1 MGDIHMETG
10 NSRKSLISL
19 TASMVIFGTIG
30 IFRRNIQLSSS
41 MIALLRAVIGV
52 TFLLVVLRVSGKR
65 LDRAAIRKNMRMLV
79 LSSGLMG
86 LNWILLFEAY
96 RYTSVATATLCY
108 YMEPIILVLLSPA
121 LLGERLT
128 KKKVACVLVAL
139 LGMVLVSGVL
149 EAGFTGGSEIKGVL
163 FGLGAALLYASVIL
177 INKRLHGIGAY
188 DKTIMQLGLAAAM
201 LLPYT
206 LLTGEFSMHMDASSA
221 VMMALVGVVHT
232 GFAYCMYFGSIGG
245 LRAQTVALLSY
256 IDPVVAIVLSALL
269 LGESMTVAGVIGA
282 VLVLGATIVSEL
294 PERTKEEN

>member
-1 MGDIHMETG
+1 MENG
-10 NSRKSLISL
+10 NSRKALLSL
-19 TASMVIFGTIG
+19 TTTMVIFGTIG
-30 IFRRNIQLSSS
+30 IFRRNIQLSST

-52 TFLLVVLRVSGKR
+52 LFLLIVLRIRGKR
-65 LDRAAIRKNMRMLV
+65 LDRAAIRANAPMLL
-79 LSSGLMG
+79 LSSALMG
-86 LNWILLFEAY
+86 INWILLFEAY

-128 KKKVACVLVAL
+128 IKKMICVLAAL
-139 LGMVLVSGVL
+139 SGMVLVSGVL
-149 EAGFTGGSEIKGVL
+149 EVGFSGGAEIKGVL

-177 INKRLHGIGAY
+177 INKRLQGIGAY
-188 DKTIMQLGLAAAM
+188 DRTIMQLGLAALL

-206 LLTGEFSMHMDASSA
+206 LLTGDFSLRMDAPSA
-221 VMMALVGVVHT
+221 VMMVLVGVVHT
-232 GFAYCMYFGSIGG
+232 GFAYCLYFGSISG

-269 LGESMTVAGVIGA
+269 LGERMTIAGVIGA

-294 PERTKEEN
+294 PEKTKEEK